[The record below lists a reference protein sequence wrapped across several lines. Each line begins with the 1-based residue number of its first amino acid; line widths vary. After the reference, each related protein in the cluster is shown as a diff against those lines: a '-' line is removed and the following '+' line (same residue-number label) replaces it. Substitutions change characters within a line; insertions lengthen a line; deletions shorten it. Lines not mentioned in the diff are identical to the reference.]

1 MIFQKLALK
10 LTELLPNRKSTIHPS
25 LREAYFSKGV
35 RLDSTEIIR
44 GGKKIMANYDENMF
58 SRETKNVVILGSNA
72 AGRCESQNEKMEN
85 CSS

>member
-10 LTELLPNRKSTIHPS
+10 LIELLPNRKSTIHPS

-44 GGKKIMANYDENMF
+44 GGKKNNGQLRRKYVF
-58 SRETKNVVILGSNA
+58 S
-72 AGRCESQNEKMEN
+72 
-85 CSS
+85 

>member
-10 LTELLPNRKSTIHPS
+10 LIELLPNRKSTIHPS
-25 LREAYFSKGV
+25 EKLNFPKVS
-35 RLDSTEIIR
+35 DSTR
-44 GGKKIMANYDENMF
+44 QKSFAVAKKIMANYDENMF